1 MTTDCC
7 LMVKLI
13 FFSCIK
19 ICFNIFLI
27 LESMAD
33 RIKNGGSKK
42 KPDNIKFPP
51 YAKKPQ
57 TTTPKKEDCGETVDK
72 EEENVG
78 EEGDD
83 SSTTA
88 ATTTTTTKAPPPSSS
103 SDGDSVSISAAEE
116 ESSVAEA
123 KPVGKIGNSFANFV
137 FLITIL
143 SS

>member
-1 MTTDCC
+1 
-7 LMVKLI
+7 
-13 FFSCIK
+13 
-19 ICFNIFLI
+19 
-27 LESMAD
+27 MAD

-57 TTTPKKEDCGETVDK
+57 ATTPKKEECGESVDQ

-83 SSTTA
+83 SSTTTA
-88 ATTTTTTKAPPPSSS
+88 STTTTKAPPSSS
-103 SDGDSVSISAAEE
+103 SDGDSVSISAAED

-123 KPVGKIGNSFANFV
+123 KPVGKIGSSLLV
-137 FLITIL
+137 SYFLLLFFHLRFGYCWYWRCCIK
-143 SS
+143 